1 MDSEKEGKRNGISKR
16 QAQMTSAIPPRRV
29 RMVSATKIEWFC
41 QAIVAGKSQSD
52 AYRVAFKPNRM
63 KANTVHSRACEMAA
77 RSEVRVRLAELMAP
91 IKAVTEWTLAERMA
105 ELACAGRLD
114 PIDLYDEHGQ
124 PKRIVDM
131 PEHARR
137 AIAGFEVDA
146 EKFTTKIKLI
156 DKRAAIMDYT
166 KLAGDMPVEKTKL
179 DVTVTTEYLVGL
191 LKRKEP
197 KLING

>member
-1 MDSEKEGKRNGISKR
+1 
-16 QAQMTSAIPPRRV
+16 MTPAIPPRRV
-29 RMVSATKIEWFC
+29 HTVSATKIEWFC

-52 AYRVAFKPNRM
+52 AYRVAFKPKRM
-63 KANTVHSRACEMAA
+63 KANTIHSRAYEVAA
-77 RSEVRVRLAELMAP
+77 WSEVRVRLAELMAP

-137 AIAGFEVDA
+137 AIAGFEIDA
-146 EKFTTKIKLI
+146 ETFTTKIKLI
-156 DKRAAIMDYT
+156 DKRGAIMDYT
-166 KLAGDMPVEKTKL
+166 KLAGDMPVEKH
-179 DVTVTTEYLVGL
+179 DVTGTVTVEYLVGL
-191 LKRKEP
+191 ITKKEP
-197 KLING
+197 KIIHGPSSTGS